1 METLRARKVGE
12 EGDKKI
18 AAHVVKLT
26 LISQDE
32 TRARRA
38 VSTYSF
44 HFSSKEVGCETT
56 FPRHRSLVYAHFLT
70 GELHYLH
77 WCVALSA
84 RGKCFLTNESC
95 TEILRGT

>member
-32 TRARRA
+32 QWTGEGTTA
-38 VSTYSF
+38 
-44 HFSSKEVGCETT
+44 FSAKEVGRETT